1 MWLVLLT
8 AGVFAPEVLGLS
20 CKPRTG
26 GTPVPLGVFLTTR
39 LPDSLDQK
47 PFDARPAIKLA
58 LNYIQNHSCLKFKV
72 PTCECEAETEQ
83 DSLERRAECEG
94 HDYRNADE
102 KNERFA
108 EHMNRMPGI
117 L

>member
-1 MWLVLLT
+1 MWLVLLA

-47 PFDARPAIKLA
+47 PFDAKPAIKLA
-58 LNYIQNHSCLKFKV
+58 LNYIQNHSCILDGFK
-72 PTCECEAETEQ
+72 
-83 DSLERRAECEG
+83 LELIYKDTQVSPIPSCFLQSTSG
-94 HDYRNADE
+94 TQLV
-102 KNERFA
+102 
-108 EHMNRMPGI
+108 EH
-117 L
+117 